1 MLELL
6 EEEHGKE
13 EATIA
18 SIKEAD
24 EARMLS
30 VTFCRLLLGGGV
42 AVLGVLMTTFWR
54 EYNLHTEKH
63 HKGIY
68 ICSTSCER

>member
-42 AVLGVLMTTFWR
+42 VVVVVGAMS
-54 EYNLHTEKH
+54 TE
-63 HKGIY
+63 
-68 ICSTSCER
+68 ERFV

>member
-42 AVLGVLMTTFWR
+42 VVVGAMSSSFEILSEEGFAF
-54 EYNLHTEKH
+54 EGSE
-63 HKGIY
+63 
-68 ICSTSCER
+68 

>member
-1 MLELL
+1 M
-6 EEEHGKE
+6 HGKE

-42 AVLGVLMTTFWR
+42 VVVVGAMSSSFEILSEEGFAF
-54 EYNLHTEKH
+54 EGSE
-63 HKGIY
+63 
-68 ICSTSCER
+68 